1 VKLHKK
7 LSSIN
12 VDAPLGSAVIIA
24 VIFMVLPWFVSLV
37 YIGLIGLIAIILAS
51 LKWGLRGGLP
61 AALWATLVMIIAFS
75 LQGSMLINFIVSLAI
90 YILIGSGLGASV
102 DYFRKRTTE
111 LAQANKALNDI
122 LDNTLF
128 GVAIIDKN
136 RAIRWVNKVVCNLS
150 GVENPQALIG
160 KRCGEYLC
168 PAEQHECPI
177 LDKGQKLDNS
187 ERILRRFDGQVI
199 PILKSVTEINLK
211 GEEVLLETFIDI
223 SDRKKAQDQI
233 NNQKERLVNIVEGAN
248 VGTWEWNA
256 QTGETVFNE
265 KWAEIIGYTLDELAP
280 VSIKTW
286 VDHTHPDELEAS
298 NRMLEKHFRGE
309 LGTYDIE
316 CRMRHKDG
324 HWVWIND
331 RGKVI
336 SWTED
341 GKPLWVFGTHVDIT
355 ERKKAEEERQ
365 KTLNRLK
372 ALLENSP
379 SLVIVFNGKGT
390 YMEVSKSA
398 AKIIGLPA
406 EEICGKTF
414 YDIMPRDVADDFMNT
429 VNQLKT
435 EHCAINKVDVLNI
448 EGEDRVFESRLFP
461 ISIISSQTDL
471 FGSIAIDITER
482 KKAEEALRRQ
492 ASERA
497 AVDAFTNSV
506 SHDLQAPLRR
516 IKGFS
521 EALMAECAGQLSDQA
536 SDYLRRINQQ
546 IDAMKDLTDGLLQLS
561 LVVSQDLKIEEVNLT
576 ALALS
581 HLEKLRRAE
590 PLRLVETVVTPEM
603 KAMGDSDLVS
613 VALEKLLENAW
624 KFTAGAEKAHIECGA
639 IEEVGRTVYFIRD
652 NGVGFDQQHSAELF
666 TPFQKLHDEED
677 YPGIGI
683 GLNMVYRIINR
694 HGGEFWAEGEP
705 GKGACFYFTLPSS
718 ALQSK
723 KG

>member
-75 LQGSMLINFIVSLAI
+75 LQGALLINFIVSLAM

-102 DYFRKRTTE
+102 DYFRKRTAE
-111 LAQANKALNDI
+111 LAQANKVLNDI

-136 RAIRWVNKVVCNLS
+136 RTIRWVNTVVCKLA

-233 NNQKERLVNIVEGAN
+233 NNQKERLANIVEGAN

-265 KWAEIIGYTLDELAP
+265 KWAEIIGYSLEELTP
-280 VSIKTW
+280 ISIKTW
-286 VDHTHPDELEAS
+286 VDHTHPDDLEAS

-309 LGTYDIE
+309 LDAYDIE

-341 GKPLWVFGTHVDIT
+341 GKPLWVFGTH
-355 ERKKAEEERQ
+355 
-365 KTLNRLK
+365 
-372 ALLENSP
+372 
-379 SLVIVFNGKGT
+379 
-390 YMEVSKSA
+390 
-398 AKIIGLPA
+398 
-406 EEICGKTF
+406 
-414 YDIMPRDVADDFMNT
+414 
-429 VNQLKT
+429 
-435 EHCAINKVDVLNI
+435 
-448 EGEDRVFESRLFP
+448 
-461 ISIISSQTDL
+461 
-471 FGSIAIDITER
+471 IDITER
-482 KKAEEALRRQ
+482 KRAEEALRRQ

-536 SDYLRRINQQ
+536 SDYLRRINRQ

-561 LVVSQDLKIEEVNLT
+561 LVVSQDLEIEEVNLS

-590 PLRLVETVVTPEM
+590 PARRVETVVTPGM
-603 KAMGDSDLVS
+603 KVMGDSDLVS

-624 KFTAGAEKAHIECGA
+624 KFTAGAERAHIQCGA
-639 IEEVGRTVYFIRD
+639 IEEIGRTVYFVRD

-666 TPFQKLHDEED
+666 MPFQKLHDEED

-683 GLNMVYRIINR
+683 GLNMAYRIINR
-694 HGGEFWAEGEP
+694 HGGEFWAKSEP
-705 GKGACFYFTLPSS
+705 GKGACFYFTLPSQ

>member
-1 VKLHKK
+1 
-7 LSSIN
+7 
-12 VDAPLGSAVIIA
+12 
-24 VIFMVLPWFVSLV
+24 MVLPWFVSLV

-75 LQGSMLINFIVSLAI
+75 LQGALLINFIVSLAM

-102 DYFRKRTTE
+102 DYFRKRTAE

-136 RAIRWVNKVVCNLS
+136 RTIRWVNTVVCKLA

-233 NNQKERLVNIVEGAN
+233 NNQKERLANIVEGAN

-265 KWAEIIGYTLDELAP
+265 KWAEIIGYSLEELTP
-280 VSIKTW
+280 ISIKTW
-286 VDHTHPDELEAS
+286 VDHTHPDDLEAS

-341 GKPLWVFGTHVDIT
+341 GKPLWVFGTH
-355 ERKKAEEERQ
+355 
-365 KTLNRLK
+365 
-372 ALLENSP
+372 
-379 SLVIVFNGKGT
+379 
-390 YMEVSKSA
+390 
-398 AKIIGLPA
+398 
-406 EEICGKTF
+406 
-414 YDIMPRDVADDFMNT
+414 
-429 VNQLKT
+429 
-435 EHCAINKVDVLNI
+435 
-448 EGEDRVFESRLFP
+448 
-461 ISIISSQTDL
+461 
-471 FGSIAIDITER
+471 IDITER
-482 KKAEEALRRQ
+482 KRAEEALRRQ

-536 SDYLRRINQQ
+536 SDYLRRINRQ

-561 LVVSQDLKIEEVNLT
+561 LVVSQDLEIEEVNLS

-590 PLRLVETVVTPEM
+590 PARRVETVVTPGM
-603 KAMGDSDLVS
+603 KVMGDSDLVS

-624 KFTAGAEKAHIECGA
+624 KFTAGAERAHIQCGA
-639 IEEVGRTVYFIRD
+639 IEEIGRTVYFVRD

-666 TPFQKLHDEED
+666 MPFQKLHDEED

-683 GLNMVYRIINR
+683 GLNMAYRIINR
-694 HGGEFWAEGEP
+694 HGGEFWAKSEP
-705 GKGACFYFTLPSS
+705 GKGACFYFTLPSQ